1 MQFALL
7 THRTKRGNLANSHD
21 RLKQVP
27 VLSAE
32 CHALAVDC
40 AVSRTLV
47 QLFYLWFSDLC
58 FGLVSRVIVKV

>member
-1 MQFALL
+1 MQFTLL

-40 AVSRTLV
+40 AVSRALIQIFTYGLV
-47 QLFYLWFSDLC
+47 TS